1 MHITAESLD
10 DLLHETYDYILAHGE
25 RANPTRGTI
34 LEVRNCTLTLLNPRS
49 RISLSEVRSKVISCL
64 GEFLWYVSGSNSI
77 AFIEY
82 YIKDYRDRIGFTEES
97 SDPVPGAYGSRIFRE
112 PSQFNK
118 IVELLEK
125 SKDSRRAVIA
135 IYSENDLLGED
146 SRDIPCT
153 CTLQFF
159 IRNDKLHLTCY
170 MRSNDAALGL
180 VHDIFSFTLFQEI
193 MLARLIAKYP
203 NLELGEYTHIVGS
216 LHIYDENMG
225 QISHYLSKE
234 GWQYHASMPPINPQ
248 LLEDSLEK
256 LLEIETDIR
265 VHGNCD
271 FSKLDL
277 LEDQMFK
284 EMAIILFVYYF
295 VKFDKTNI
303 SGLQELETKCS
314 SIPIKAF
321 INKRIQG
328 LLTKGLK

>member
-1 MHITAESLD
+1 MHITTESLD
-10 DLLHETYDYILAHGE
+10 DLLYETYDYILANGE
-25 RANPTRGTI
+25 KAYPTRGAI

-49 RISLSEVRSKVISCL
+49 RISLSEGRSKVISCL
-64 GEFLWYVSGSNSI
+64 GEFLWYISGSNSI
-77 AFIEY
+77 TFIEY
-82 YIKDYRDRIGFTEES
+82 YIKKYRERIKFTEES
-97 SDPVPGAYGSRIFRE
+97 LDPVPGAYGSRIFRE

-118 IVELLEK
+118 IVELLKK

-146 SRDIPCT
+146 SGDIPCT

-193 MLARLIAKYP
+193 MLAKLIAEYP
-203 NLELGEYTHIVGS
+203 NLKLGEYTHIVGS
-216 LHIYDENMG
+216 LHIYEENIE

-256 LLEIETDIR
+256 ILEIEKDIR
-265 VHGNCD
+265 VNRSCD
-271 FSKLDL
+271 LSKLDL
-277 LEDQMFK
+277 LEDQTFK

-295 VKFDKTNI
+295 IKFDETNI

-321 INKRIQG
+321 INKRI
-328 LLTKGLK
+328 LEILTKGLK

>member
-10 DLLHETYDYILAHGE
+10 DLLHETYEYILANGE
-25 RANPTRGTI
+25 RASPTRGTNS
-34 LEVRNCTLTLLNPRS
+34 EVRNCILTLLNPRS

-64 GEFLWYVSGSNSI
+64 GEFLWYLSGSNSI
-77 AFIEY
+77 DFIEY
-82 YIKDYRDRIGFTEES
+82 YIKDYRDRINFTKDS
-97 SDPVPGAYGSRIFRE
+97 TDPVPGAYGSRIFGQ
-112 PSQFNK
+112 PNQFNK

-135 IYSENDLLGED
+135 IYSENDLLGDD
-146 SRDIPCT
+146 SRDVPCT

-180 VHDIFSFTLFQEI
+180 VHDIFSFTLLQEI
-193 MLARLIAKYP
+193 MLAKLITKYP

-216 LHIYDENMG
+216 LHIYDKNID
-225 QISHYLSKE
+225 QIFHYLSKE
-234 GWQYHASMPPINPQ
+234 GWQYHASMPPISPK
-248 LLEDSLEK
+248 LLEDSIK
-256 LLEIETDIR
+256 KILEIEIDIR
-265 VHGNCD
+265 VHRSCD
-271 FSKLDL
+271 LSKLDL
-277 LEDQMFK
+277 LEDQIFK
-284 EMAIILFVYYF
+284 EMAIILFVYFF

>member
-1 MHITAESLD
+1 MHITTESLD
-10 DLLHETYDYILAHGE
+10 DLLYETYDYILANGE
-25 RANPTRGTI
+25 KAYPTRGAI

-49 RISLSEVRSKVISCL
+49 RISLSEGRSKVISCL
-64 GEFLWYVSGSNSI
+64 GEFLWYISGSNSI
-77 AFIEY
+77 TFIEY
-82 YIKDYRDRIGFTEES
+82 YIKKYRERIKFTEES
-97 SDPVPGAYGSRIFRE
+97 LDPVPGAYGSRIFRE

-118 IVELLEK
+118 IVELLKK

-146 SRDIPCT
+146 SGDIPCT

-193 MLARLIAKYP
+193 MLAKLIAEYP
-203 NLELGEYTHIVGS
+203 NLKLGEYTHIVGS
-216 LHIYDENMG
+216 LHIYEENIE

-256 LLEIETDIR
+256 ILEIEKDIR
-265 VHGNCD
+265 VNRSCD
-271 FSKLDL
+271 LSKLDL
-277 LEDQMFK
+277 LEDQTFK

-295 VKFDKTNI
+295 IKFDETNI

-321 INKRIQG
+321 INKRI
-328 LLTKGLK
+328 LEIFTKGLK

>member
-10 DLLHETYDYILAHGE
+10 DLLHETYEYILANGE
-25 RANPTRGTI
+25 RASPTRGTNS
-34 LEVRNCTLTLLNPRS
+34 EVRNCILTLLNPRS

-64 GEFLWYVSGSNSI
+64 GEFLWYLSGSNSI
-77 AFIEY
+77 DFIEY
-82 YIKDYRDRIGFTEES
+82 YIKDYRDRINFTKDS
-97 SDPVPGAYGSRIFRE
+97 TDPVPGAYGSRIFGQ
-112 PSQFNK
+112 PNQFNK

-135 IYSENDLLGED
+135 IYSENDLLGDD
-146 SRDIPCT
+146 SRDVPCT

-180 VHDIFSFTLFQEI
+180 VHDIFSFTLLQEI
-193 MLARLIAKYP
+193 MLAKLITKYP

-216 LHIYDENMG
+216 LHIYDKNID
-225 QISHYLSKE
+225 QIFHYLSKE
-234 GWQYHASMPPINPQ
+234 GWQYHASMPPISPKR
-248 LLEDSLEK
+248 LEDSIK
-256 LLEIETDIR
+256 KILEIEIDIR
-265 VHGNCD
+265 VHRSCD
-271 FSKLDL
+271 LSKLDL
-277 LEDQMFK
+277 LEDQIFK
-284 EMAIILFVYYF
+284 EMAIILFVYFF